1 MTISKNQGEAHL
13 REDHLTSF
21 LANDEKNRVLYGTSR
36 LSLFSREKEGVLPL
50 LSLFCANADMM
61 AGALAAKW
69 QLFTEDG
76 GAERSLGHYGATQPV
91 SDYLPLDCCS
101 SSK

>member
-1 MTISKNQGEAHL
+1 
-13 REDHLTSF
+13 
-21 LANDEKNRVLYGTSR
+21 
-36 LSLFSREKEGVLPL
+36 
-50 LSLFCANADMM
+50 MM

-101 SSK
+101 TSK